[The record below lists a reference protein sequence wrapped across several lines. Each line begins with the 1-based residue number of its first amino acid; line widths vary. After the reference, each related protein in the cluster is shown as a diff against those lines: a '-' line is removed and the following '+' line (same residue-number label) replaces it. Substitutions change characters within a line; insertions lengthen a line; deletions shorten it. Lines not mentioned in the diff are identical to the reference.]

1 MRRRFI
7 AALIVCGFLAPP
19 AWSQEAKSE
28 APDDEA
34 ALRANVTAYVE
45 AFNKHDAAALAE
57 LWSPEAVYIN
67 RMTGEEVTGREAI
80 AEQFKAVFAER
91 PETKLAVDVESVRLL
106 SPNVAVEH
114 GVVRFMEKDQE
125 PESIN
130 YVAVYVKREGKWL
143 LDRVTDEASQ
153 EPPPSNYEQLQ
164 ALEWLV
170 GRWVDQDENVRI
182 ETTCNWSKNRNFLIR
197 SFTVEA
203 GDVIDSSGMQ
213 VVGWD
218 PAAKQ
223 IRSWTFD
230 SDGGFAEA
238 VWTKR
243 GEQWFIENKGVLA
256 DGRRASMVNV
266 MKPIDANSFTWQ
278 TVERTA
284 GSELLPN
291 VNPVLIVRE

>member
-1 MRRRFI
+1 MRRCFI
-7 AALIVCGFLAPP
+7 AALLVCGIITAP
-19 AWSQEAKSE
+19 AFGQDSNKEAS
-28 APDDEA
+28 DDDA

-57 LWSPEAVYIN
+57 LWSPDAVYTN
-67 RMTGEEVTGREAI
+67 RLTGEEVVGREGI

-91 PETKLAVDVESVRLL
+91 PEMKLAVDVESVRLL
-106 SPNVAVEH
+106 SPNVAIEN
-114 GVVRFMEKDQE
+114 GTVRFLEKDLE
-125 PESIN
+125 PESIE
-130 YVAVYVKREGKWL
+130 YAAVYVKREGKWL
-143 LDRVTDEASQ
+143 LDRVTDEAPV
-153 EPPPSNYEQLQ
+153 EAPPSNYEQLQ

-170 GRWVDQDENVRI
+170 GRWVDQDEKVRV
-182 ETTCNWSKNRNFLIR
+182 ETNCNWSKNRNFLIR
-197 SFTVEA
+197 TFAVEA
-203 GDVIDSSGMQ
+203 GDVVDSSGIQ

-218 PAAKQ
+218 PATKK

-266 MKPIDANSFTWQ
+266 MKPVDANSFTWQ

-284 GSELLPN
+284 GSEVLPN
-291 VNPVLIVRE
+291 VEPVLIVRQ